1 MTENEN
7 KFFQNEKKFVVGEVY
22 ETLDVKSPRWGTYE
36 PNLET
41 CDEIGT
47 IIPNSEKFLGY
58 YVSSKHF
65 GYGDGGTRC
74 DYFTDKDGNPVSNYL
89 KYEGTTRY
97 RKIKIDIAEDTS
109 NVDNLKTN

>member
-1 MTENEN
+1 MTEKEN
-7 KFFQNEKKFVVGEVY
+7 KFFQNEKKFEVGEVY

-41 CDEIGT
+41 CDEIGA
-47 IIPNSEKFLGY
+47 IIPNSERFLGY
-58 YVSSKHF
+58 YVSSKYF

-97 RKIKIDIAEDTS
+97 RKVKQES
-109 NVDNLKTN
+109 N